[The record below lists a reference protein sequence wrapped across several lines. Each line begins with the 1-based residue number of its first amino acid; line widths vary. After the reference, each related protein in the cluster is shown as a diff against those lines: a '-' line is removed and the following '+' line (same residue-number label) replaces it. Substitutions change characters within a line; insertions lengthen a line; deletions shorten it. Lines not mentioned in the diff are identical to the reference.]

1 MTQLSK
7 TPVQETLLRK
17 VLYSLLL
24 LVACGGEP
32 DPQPAFSVALG
43 ADTLTGAAPLVVNF
57 SATVPDGGN
66 EVGYTW
72 NFGDGVTEQG
82 SPNRAHTYTA
92 PGTYP
97 VTLTATSGART
108 AEATATVEVTAPVT
122 PPPPENAPPSVA
134 LTASRTTGRAPLAVS
149 FTAAATDPDGDPLT
163 YSFNFGD
170 GTTRGAGEA
179 VQAHRY
185 AEPGRYAATVT
196 VADGRGGVAE
206 AEVTVSV
213 LDPEPEVPPT
223 EPPPAPP
230 TPPAPDNEPPTVQLE
245 ATTAAGTAP
254 LTVSFSAEAED
265 PDGDPLAYA
274 WDFGNGETAQ
284 GNSSR
289 TLTYTEPGEY
299 TAAVTVGDGRAEAT
313 AEVGVTVAAPT
324 DPEPENAAPT
334 VTASADPAFG
344 AVPLDITLS
353 AEAADPDGDALAYL
367 WDFGDGTIS
376 GENPAS
382 HLYREA
388 GTYTASVTV
397 SDRKGGKARAEVT
410 VTAEGGESGGPN
422 VPFYGRWAW
431 AATGS
436 SQGPLS
442 GYLDIAEASTE
453 DDAGV
458 DEFFVE
464 GGKGAWANCEGGG
477 ECAPDGEGRIDVI
490 DFGAGRTF
498 DIVFVDGATGENRL
512 VAFDEDDRLA
522 NEDGAPTF
530 RGGGAWFYDDGGSD
544 DLSFVM
550 VKVADEPAA
559 ALAAARAEASR

>member
-1 MTQLSK
+1 M
-7 TPVQETLLRK
+7 RR

-32 DPQPAFSVALG
+32 EPQPAFSVVLT
-43 ADTLTGAAPLVVNF
+43 ADPETGAAPLVVNF
-57 SATVPDGGN
+57 SASVPGGGN

-72 NFGDGVTEQG
+72 SFGDGVTAQG
-82 SPNRAHTYTA
+82 SSSRAYTYTT

-97 VTLTATSGART
+97 VTVSATSSGWS
-108 AEATATVEVTAPVT
+108 AEATATVTVTPPVV
-122 PPPPENAPPSVA
+122 PPPPENAPPSVS
-134 LTASRTTGRAPLAVS
+134 LTASRTTGRAPVAVT
-149 FTAAATDPDGDPLT
+149 FTATATDPDGDPLT

-170 GTTRGAGEA
+170 GTTRSAGEA
-179 VQAHRY
+179 AQAHRY

-196 VADGRGGVAE
+196 VADGRGGVAR
-206 AEVTVSV
+206 AEVMMSV

-223 EPPPAPP
+223 EPPP
-230 TPPAPDNEPPTVQLE
+230 TPPVPENEAPTVDLNANA
-245 ATTAAGTAP
+245 ATGTAP
-254 LTVSFSAEAED
+254 LTVSFSAEADD
-265 PDGDPLAYA
+265 PEGDDLSYV
-274 WDFGNGETAQ
+274 WDFGNGETAK

-289 TLTYTEPGEY
+289 TLTYTEPGAY
-299 TAAVTVGDGRAEAT
+299 TAAVTVSDGLAETSAD
-313 AEVGVTVAAPT
+313 VLVTVEAPPAPPT
-324 DPEPENAAPT
+324 APPGNAAPS
-334 VTASADPAFG
+334 VSVSADPADG
-344 AVPLDITLS
+344 AVPLDVLLS
-353 AEAADPDGDALAYL
+353 AEADDPDGDALAYL

-410 VTAEGGESGGPN
+410 VTAVGDGSGGSD
-422 VPFYGRWAW
+422 VPFYGQWAW
-431 AATGS
+431 AATGA
-436 SQGPLS
+436 SQGALS
-442 GYLDIAEASTE
+442 GYLNVSEASTA

-464 GGKGAWANCEGGG
+464 GGKGAWAS
-477 ECAPDGEGRIDVI
+477 CADGADCTPDGVGRIDVL
-490 DFGAGRTF
+490 DFGGSRTF

-512 VAFDEDDRLA
+512 VAFDDDDRLT

-530 RGGGAWFYDDGGSD
+530 RGGGAWFYDDGSSD

-550 VKVADEPAA
+550 VKVANEPAA
-559 ALAAARAEASR
+559 ALGAALAKASR

>member
-1 MTQLSK
+1 M
-7 TPVQETLLRK
+7 RR

-43 ADTLTGAAPLVVNF
+43 ADTLTGAAPLTVNF
-57 SATVPDGGN
+57 SASVPGGGN
-66 EVGYTW
+66 EVGYSW
-72 NFGDGVTEQG
+72 NFGDGTTVQG
-82 SPNRAHTYTA
+82 SPNRAYTYTA
-92 PGTYP
+92 PGSYP
-97 VTLTATSGART
+97 VTVSATSSGQS
-108 AEATATVEVTAPVT
+108 AEATATVTVTPPVV
-122 PPPPENAPPSVA
+122 PPPPENTPPSVS
-134 LTASRTTGRAPLAVS
+134 LTASRTTGRAPVVVT
-149 FTAAATDPDGDPLT
+149 FTATATDPDGDPLT

-170 GTTRGAGEA
+170 GETSNSGEA
-179 VQAHRY
+179 AQAHRY

-223 EPPPAPP
+223 APPP
-230 TPPAPDNEPPTVQLE
+230 TPPEGENEAPTVELDANA
-245 ATTAAGTAP
+245 ATGTAP
-254 LTVSFSAEAED
+254 LTVSFSAEADD
-265 PDGDPLAYA
+265 PEGDNLSYA
-274 WDFGNGETAQ
+274 WDFGNGEAAK

-289 TLTYTEPGEY
+289 TLTYTEPGQY
-299 TAAVTVGDGRAEAT
+299 TAAVTVSDGLAETT
-313 AEVGVTVAAPT
+313 ADALVTVEAPNLPP
-324 DPEPENAAPT
+324 DNAAPS
-334 VTASADPAFG
+334 VSVSADPAGG
-344 AVPLDITLS
+344 AVPLDVTLS
-353 AEAADPDGDALAYL
+353 AEADDPDGDELAYL

-382 HLYREA
+382 HLYRAA

-410 VTAEGGESGGPN
+410 VTAAGSGSGGSDI
-422 VPFYGRWAW
+422 PFYGQWAW

-436 SQGPLS
+436 PDGPLS
-442 GYLDIAEASTE
+442 GYLSVTEASTA

-464 GGKGAWANCEGGG
+464 GGKGAWASCEAGAD
-477 ECAPDGEGRIDVI
+477 CPPDGVGRIDVL
-490 DFGAGRTF
+490 DFGGSRTF

-512 VAFDEDDRLA
+512 VAFDDDDRLT
-522 NEDGAPTF
+522 NEDDAPTF
-530 RGGGAWFYDDGGSD
+530 RGGGAWFYDDGSSD

-550 VKVADEPAA
+550 VKVANEPAA
-559 ALAAARAEASR
+559 ALEAALAKASR